1 MMERAK
7 RWQVPTPSK
16 LLARRLRPTL
26 GRLLLF
32 AMVCAQPRPAFA
44 EVEYDGLLSGRS
56 GEIPVFDGSPGVR
69 AYVVPAD
76 HGTLVEGGRATN
88 LFHGFRRLELTSE
101 RGLVFEDG
109 MTGPIDHLIVRVA
122 SSDGTGTLIDGALTS
137 EIPGAS
143 LFLLDANGVVVGP
156 RGSIV
161 ADGALFLS
169 TASALLDDEGA
180 RLDVAID
187 PASAGEGC
195 GDACLLRG
203 VPSLLEFSPSL
214 LGDSADDL
222 EVQGD
227 LLALGNPRPNLGPD
241 AAWDGNVHLSGRRIR
256 IAAPAGGALEIR
268 AGADAVEASSVGDV
282 LAIAVGD
289 TGSDVPTALEQFDPI
304 AHGVDGNAVLEISGN
319 ARLLPVPIPAS
330 SVGEPPRRTELL
342 GRVVLRGGRLVT
354 TGVGNARP
362 VLLSRGGRT
371 VESAHPAPDPGDSSP
386 LPAIDLLFSESIELG
401 RALLR
406 TTSLSGSPVEE
417 VGPIRLEAPSIEINP
432 GTRIQALPN
441 GENGGGDIEIRAES
455 LLVEDASITGTGV
468 SNCADSESCGAVGHV
483 LLEADAIELRGV
495 ETEISVSTDDLR
507 NAGELTLRAREQIL
521 LDGSGAALDGDRFP
535 GLFARSGVDPNRIS
549 GDSSTVGNAGRITI
563 EAPNVSIRGGAQV
576 SAAVFAE
583 RGGEGGEIEISVGDQ
598 LRIEGSIVE
607 NVASQ
612 VTAESNS
619 TASDVGGQITIRG
632 LDGSGSGPRS
642 VRLLENGRIST
653 TSTGRG
659 PAGAISISAGTL
671 ELRGNAAISTESGL
685 AAFGGEAADIDLRAT
700 DDLLIRD
707 GSRVTSTSNGDV
719 APGAI
724 RLEAGRRLEVTGGS
738 RLLARALRDTGE
750 APVEAANP
758 EDLGNVFLTA
768 GQAVRLVE
776 AEVETSTRRTA
787 SGSVAILSG
796 NSIEVF
802 SSSIET
808 EVDRADGVGG
818 DIALSSTML
827 IVNDSSLSA
836 DARGRSADAGN
847 LTLTAPLALV
857 VDAGSELSAN
867 AELGFSGDIT
877 VRAPDND
884 LFSALERIER
894 RGDEPAV
901 QIVDPCE
908 ISRREQ
914 GSFRT
919 QGLRARRRSP
929 EDDYQ
934 WREGPDDPSAGAR
947 ACGGDGVDGP
957 SSP

>member
-1 MMERAK
+1 MELAK
-7 RWQVPTPSK
+7 RWQAPTRSK
-16 LLARRLRPTL
+16 LLARRFRPQL
-26 GRLLLF
+26 GTVLLL
-32 AMVCAQPRPAFA
+32 AIVCAQPRIAFA
-44 EVEYDGLLSGRS
+44 DVEYDGLLSGRS
-56 GEIPVFDGSPGVR
+56 GEIPVFDGS

-76 HGTLVEGGRATN
+76 HGTLVEGDRATN
-88 LFHGFRRLELTSE
+88 LFHGFRRLELDSGI
-101 RGLVFEDG
+101 GLVFEDG
-109 MTGPIDHLIVRVA
+109 MMGPIDHLIVRVA
-122 SSDGTGTLIDGALTS
+122 SSDGASTRIDGTLTS

-143 LFLLDANGVVVGP
+143 LFLLDANGVFVGP
-156 RGSIV
+156 SGSIL
-161 ADGALFLS
+161 ADGALYLS

-214 LGDSADDL
+214 LGDSEDDL
-222 EVQGD
+222 KVEGD

-241 AAWDGNVHLSGRRIR
+241 AAWDGNVHLSGRRIS
-256 IAAPAGGALEIR
+256 IKAPAGGRLEIR
-268 AGADAVEASSVGDV
+268 AGADAVDASSVGDV

-289 TGSDVPTALEQFDPI
+289 TGSDVPTNLDQFDPI
-304 AHGVDGNAVLEISGN
+304 AHGLDGNATLTISGS
-319 ARLLPVPIPAS
+319 ALLLPVPIPAS
-330 SVGEPPRRTELL
+330 DTEAPPRRTELL

-354 TGVGNARP
+354 EGDGNAIP
-362 VLLSRGGRT
+362 VLTSRGGRT
-371 VESAHPAPDPGDSSP
+371 VEAADPAPAPGEASP
-386 LPAIDLLFSESIELG
+386 LPAIDLRFSEEIELG

-455 LLVEDASITGTGV
+455 LLVDSASITGTGV

-535 GLFARSGVDPNRIS
+535 GLFARSGVDANGGG
-549 GDSSTVGNAGRITI
+549 GDASSVGNAGRITI

-583 RGGEGGEIEISVGDQ
+583 RGGEGGQIEIAVGDQ
-598 LRIEGSIVE
+598 LSIEGSIAE

-619 TASDVGGQITIRG
+619 TASNVGGQITIRG
-632 LDGSGSGPRS
+632 LEDSVDGPRS

-659 PAGAISISAGTL
+659 PAGAISIAAGTI
-671 ELRGNAAISTESGL
+671 ELKGNAAISTESGL
-685 AAFGGEAADIDLRAT
+685 AASGGEAADIDLRAT
-700 DDLLIRD
+700 DDLLLRE
-707 GSRVTSTSNGDV
+707 GSRVSSTSNGDV

-750 APVEAANP
+750 APAEAANP

-768 GQAVRLVE
+768 GQTVRLVD
-776 AEVETSTRRTA
+776 AEIETNTRRAA
-787 SGSVAILSG
+787 SGSVEILSG

-802 SSSIET
+802 SSTIQT
-808 EVDRADGVGG
+808 EVDRADGAGG
-818 DIALSSTML
+818 DIDLASTTL
-827 IVNDSSLSA
+827 VVNDSLLSA
-836 DARGRSADAGN
+836 DARGRSANAGN
-847 LTLTAPLALV
+847 LTLAAPLALV
-857 VDAGSELSAN
+857 VDAASELSAN
-867 AELGFSGDIT
+867 AELGLSGDIT

-894 RGDEPAV
+894 RGDEPGA

-934 WREGPDDPSAGAR
+934 WRKGPLDPSAAAR
-947 ACGGDGVDGP
+947 ACGGDGVDDP
-957 SSP
+957 NSP